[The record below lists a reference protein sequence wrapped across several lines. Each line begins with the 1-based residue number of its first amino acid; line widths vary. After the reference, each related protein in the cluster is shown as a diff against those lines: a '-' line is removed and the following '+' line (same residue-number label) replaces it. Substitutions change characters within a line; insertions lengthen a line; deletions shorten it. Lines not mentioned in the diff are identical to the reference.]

1 MSIETGTPTAPVDSE
16 ARFDAVIVGAG
27 FAGMYMLHKLRA
39 LGMSA
44 RVFDAANGVGG
55 TWYWNRY
62 PGARCDV
69 VSVDYSYSFSDAIEQ
84 EWTWSEKFAAQP
96 EILRYAEFVANK
108 LDLLRDIQFNTRVET
123 TIYDD
128 ILQNWRI
135 ATSDGKHVTAQF
147 IIMATGCLSIPKDP
161 NIRGLENFA
170 GPRYF
175 TSRWPHE
182 TVDFTNKTVGV
193 IGTGSSGIQV
203 VPELALDAGSLL
215 VFQRT
220 PSFSLPAR
228 NADLPN
234 EFVAGVK
241 ASYRERRALARR
253 HPAGHLRPL
262 TTRET
267 LSFDAETRQIM
278 FEGAWKRG
286 GLELFGEFGDLGVD
300 EQANVEIARLI
311 HDKIDTIVT
320 DKTVAELLKPR
331 SEPLGGRRICLD
343 TDYYDTFNRAN
354 VTLVDVCADPI
365 EEIVAD
371 GIRTRDSHYRLDAL
385 VLATGFDAMT
395 GALLGIDIRGKG
407 GCSLTDK
414 WASGPASY
422 LGIAI
427 AGFPN
432 FFTITG
438 PGSPSVL
445 TNVIA
450 SIEQHVE
457 WLGDLFTHMTREGL
471 NVVEAEPDA
480 EAAWV
485 RHTFEVAAPTL
496 MMRANSWYLG
506 ANVPGK
512 PRVFMPYA
520 GGLDVYRDKCDEIA
534 ADNYRGFYFLP

>member
-1 MSIETGTPTAPVDSE
+1 MENAAAAPADTD
-16 ARFDAVIVGAG
+16 ARVDAVIVGAG
-27 FAGMYMLHKLRA
+27 FAGMYLLHKLRA
-39 LGMSA
+39 LGMRA
-44 RVFDAANGVGG
+44 RVFDTANGVGG

-69 VSVDYSYSFSDAIEQ
+69 ASVDYSYSFSDAIEQ
-84 EWTWSEKFAAQP
+84 EWTWTEKFAAQP
-96 EILRYAEFVANK
+96 EILRYAEFVADR
-108 LDLLRDIQFNTRVET
+108 LDLRRDIRFNTRVESAV
-123 TIYDD
+123 YDEARHD
-128 ILQNWRI
+128 WRI
-135 ATSDGKHVTAQF
+135 TTSDGKCCHAQF
-147 IIMATGCLSIPKDP
+147 FIMATGCLSIPKDP
-161 NIRGLENFA
+161 NIPGLENFV

-182 TVDFTNKTVGV
+182 TIDFTGKTVGL

-203 VPELALDAGSLL
+203 APELASDAASLL

-220 PSFSLPAR
+220 PSFTLPAR
-228 NADLPN
+228 NADLPSD
-234 EFVAGVK
+234 FIDDVK
-241 ASYRERRALARR
+241 ANYRERRALARR

-262 TTRET
+262 TKRPT
-267 LSFDAETRQIM
+267 LSIDAQTRQTL
-278 FEGAWKRG
+278 FDGAWQRG
-286 GLELFGEFGDLGVD
+286 GLDLFGEFGDLGVN
-300 EQANVEIARLI
+300 EAANVEIARLI
-311 HDKIDTIVT
+311 HDKIDSIVA

-331 SEPLGGRRICLD
+331 SEPFGGRRICLD
-343 TDYYDTFNRAN
+343 TDYYSMFNRAN
-354 VTLVDVCADPI
+354 VTLVDVSADPI

-371 GIRTRDSHYRLDAL
+371 GIRTRNSHYRLDAL

-395 GALLGIDIRGKG
+395 GALLGIDIRGRG
-407 GCSLTDK
+407 GRALKDK
-414 WASGPASY
+414 WSSGPASY

-432 FFTITG
+432 LFTITG

-457 WLGDLFTHMTREGL
+457 WLGDLFTHMQRHGL
-471 NVVEAEPDA
+471 KAVEAEPDA

-485 RHTFEVAAPTL
+485 RHTFELAEPTL

-520 GGLDVYRDKCDEIA
+520 GGLDVYRDKCDRIA
-534 ADNYRGFYFLP
+534 AENYRGFHFWP